1 MLWNQS
7 LTPFKASLVTPRSYQ
22 GTRSL
27 HEFLSASS
35 RKTCR
40 SALSRITGCAAT
52 RAMKS
57 AKLAC
62 RLSIAADFGSSLG
75 IRVLLGG
82 AGTMIPSMDPR
93 SIFHNHSKSL
103 YRRVTH
109 PLVDLYCGSVV
120 QYVTLYS
127 TCLDKPS
134 PTLCGSLTSTCSV
147 PVGSSYPAGAVTDTE
162 GGSGLGPT
170 ASETPRVPRL
180 PGDFGAV
187 PDVWVAEGEAGV
199 SMAETGPGREPPPE
213 TMREPRSREGTR
225 VDVCW
230 ASEESGGAPTSRGSF
245 KTERYLLQLASD
257 VRLLSQSTTLNIRDF
272 VVGKFCLVFAGFAAS
287 SPATSANA
295 SPSFSHSTQRTLS
308 RSKKYFSD
316 FFVILQRRGDE
327 VVSREKKRITGNRTK
342 SGVWRVG
349 TTGGWRSEIER
360 RARTCLPCSRFPA
373 TCAFRASS
381 RCPATSSSFRCGSK
395 CAWFVDSTPSETT
408 QIWSEGRAS
417 LHFET
422 RPRVS
427 HASAMPK
434 YGPMGPPV
442 ARARPARAHV
452 VASEHARAM
461 ERHRAA
467 VAFEQRHDGAV
478 SSPEKSAYAFQ
489 PPPWVESGT
498 PRASGRGTPAL
509 THAQLDAALA
519 VADALRSDGLSDD
532 AERVLRT
539 VLKTDP
545 GNARAAEGLRFA
557 GAGPSGVSAS
567 RLSGGSEDTPVARG
581 RGRARVPRV
590 EHPGALGAYGVPKP
604 SAEKATRDAKDEKDI
619 VEPLAR
625 DFVVRLDLRYADDGG
640 DAARRD
646 QKLDPDPSRDV
657 PPRDDFTPRW
667 SASVERPLLFHRLPP
682 APTAKVPLKPPPPV
696 SRAEL
701 DAELFAKRERV
712 AREKALER
720 REAVERERAAIEK
733 ERLED
738 ERAAE
743 EKATRAGAHRD
754 ALRAKAR
761 ADRAR
766 DRAAREEAA
775 RADAAEVGTAGGG
788 DAGTEAP
795 GRRTGKKRLGGQ
807 GRRPSPFAAGR

>member
-245 KTERYLLQLASD
+245 KTERILLQLASD
-257 VRLLSQSTTLNIRDF
+257 CSQSTTLNIRDF

-743 EKATRAGAHRD
+743 EKAARAGAHRD

>member
-1 MLWNQS
+1 
-7 LTPFKASLVTPRSYQ
+7 
-22 GTRSL
+22 
-27 HEFLSASS
+27 
-35 RKTCR
+35 
-40 SALSRITGCAAT
+40 
-52 RAMKS
+52 
-57 AKLAC
+57 
-62 RLSIAADFGSSLG
+62 
-75 IRVLLGG
+75 
-82 AGTMIPSMDPR
+82 
-93 SIFHNHSKSL
+93 
-103 YRRVTH
+103 
-109 PLVDLYCGSVV
+109 
-120 QYVTLYS
+120 
-127 TCLDKPS
+127 
-134 PTLCGSLTSTCSV
+134 
-147 PVGSSYPAGAVTDTE
+147 
-162 GGSGLGPT
+162 
-170 ASETPRVPRL
+170 
-180 PGDFGAV
+180 
-187 PDVWVAEGEAGV
+187 
-199 SMAETGPGREPPPE
+199 
-213 TMREPRSREGTR
+213 
-225 VDVCW
+225 
-230 ASEESGGAPTSRGSF
+230 
-245 KTERYLLQLASD
+245 
-257 VRLLSQSTTLNIRDF
+257 
-272 VVGKFCLVFAGFAAS
+272 
-287 SPATSANA
+287 
-295 SPSFSHSTQRTLS
+295 
-308 RSKKYFSD
+308 
-316 FFVILQRRGDE
+316 
-327 VVSREKKRITGNRTK
+327 
-342 SGVWRVG
+342 
-349 TTGGWRSEIER
+349 
-360 RARTCLPCSRFPA
+360 
-373 TCAFRASS
+373 
-381 RCPATSSSFRCGSK
+381 
-395 CAWFVDSTPSETT
+395 
-408 QIWSEGRAS
+408 
-417 LHFET
+417 
-422 RPRVS
+422 
-427 HASAMPK
+427 MPK

-461 ERHRAA
+461 ERRRAA

-646 QKLDPDPSRDV
+646 QKLDPDSSRDV

-720 REAVERERAAIEK
+720 REAVERERAARER

>member
-1 MLWNQS
+1 
-7 LTPFKASLVTPRSYQ
+7 
-22 GTRSL
+22 
-27 HEFLSASS
+27 
-35 RKTCR
+35 
-40 SALSRITGCAAT
+40 
-52 RAMKS
+52 
-57 AKLAC
+57 
-62 RLSIAADFGSSLG
+62 
-75 IRVLLGG
+75 
-82 AGTMIPSMDPR
+82 
-93 SIFHNHSKSL
+93 
-103 YRRVTH
+103 
-109 PLVDLYCGSVV
+109 
-120 QYVTLYS
+120 
-127 TCLDKPS
+127 
-134 PTLCGSLTSTCSV
+134 
-147 PVGSSYPAGAVTDTE
+147 
-162 GGSGLGPT
+162 
-170 ASETPRVPRL
+170 
-180 PGDFGAV
+180 
-187 PDVWVAEGEAGV
+187 
-199 SMAETGPGREPPPE
+199 
-213 TMREPRSREGTR
+213 
-225 VDVCW
+225 
-230 ASEESGGAPTSRGSF
+230 
-245 KTERYLLQLASD
+245 
-257 VRLLSQSTTLNIRDF
+257 
-272 VVGKFCLVFAGFAAS
+272 
-287 SPATSANA
+287 
-295 SPSFSHSTQRTLS
+295 
-308 RSKKYFSD
+308 
-316 FFVILQRRGDE
+316 
-327 VVSREKKRITGNRTK
+327 
-342 SGVWRVG
+342 
-349 TTGGWRSEIER
+349 
-360 RARTCLPCSRFPA
+360 
-373 TCAFRASS
+373 
-381 RCPATSSSFRCGSK
+381 
-395 CAWFVDSTPSETT
+395 
-408 QIWSEGRAS
+408 
-417 LHFET
+417 
-422 RPRVS
+422 
-427 HASAMPK
+427 
-434 YGPMGPPV
+434 
-442 ARARPARAHV
+442 
-452 VASEHARAM
+452 M

-604 SAEKATRDAKDEKDI
+604 STEKATRDAKDEKDI

>member
-1 MLWNQS
+1 
-7 LTPFKASLVTPRSYQ
+7 
-22 GTRSL
+22 
-27 HEFLSASS
+27 
-35 RKTCR
+35 
-40 SALSRITGCAAT
+40 
-52 RAMKS
+52 
-57 AKLAC
+57 
-62 RLSIAADFGSSLG
+62 
-75 IRVLLGG
+75 
-82 AGTMIPSMDPR
+82 
-93 SIFHNHSKSL
+93 
-103 YRRVTH
+103 
-109 PLVDLYCGSVV
+109 
-120 QYVTLYS
+120 
-127 TCLDKPS
+127 
-134 PTLCGSLTSTCSV
+134 
-147 PVGSSYPAGAVTDTE
+147 
-162 GGSGLGPT
+162 
-170 ASETPRVPRL
+170 
-180 PGDFGAV
+180 
-187 PDVWVAEGEAGV
+187 
-199 SMAETGPGREPPPE
+199 
-213 TMREPRSREGTR
+213 
-225 VDVCW
+225 
-230 ASEESGGAPTSRGSF
+230 
-245 KTERYLLQLASD
+245 
-257 VRLLSQSTTLNIRDF
+257 
-272 VVGKFCLVFAGFAAS
+272 
-287 SPATSANA
+287 
-295 SPSFSHSTQRTLS
+295 
-308 RSKKYFSD
+308 
-316 FFVILQRRGDE
+316 
-327 VVSREKKRITGNRTK
+327 
-342 SGVWRVG
+342 
-349 TTGGWRSEIER
+349 
-360 RARTCLPCSRFPA
+360 
-373 TCAFRASS
+373 
-381 RCPATSSSFRCGSK
+381 
-395 CAWFVDSTPSETT
+395 
-408 QIWSEGRAS
+408 
-417 LHFET
+417 
-422 RPRVS
+422 
-427 HASAMPK
+427 MPK

-557 GAGPSGVSAS
+557 GAVPSGVSAS

-581 RGRARVPRV
+581 RGRARVPRD

-604 SAEKATRDAKDEKDI
+604 SAEKATRDAKEEKDI

-625 DFVVRLDLRYADDGG
+625 DFVVRLDLRYADDGATTG
-640 DAARRD
+640 KRTDDADDAARRD
-646 QKLDPDPSRDV
+646 QKLDQKLV

-667 SASVERPLLFHRLPP
+667 SASVERPLLFHRLPAP
-682 APTAKVPLKPPPPV
+682 PTAKVPGKPPPPV
-696 SRAEL
+696 TRAEL

-720 REAVERERAAIEK
+720 REAVERERAARER

-738 ERAAE
+738 ERAGE
-743 EKATRAGAHRD
+743 ERAARAGAHRD

-766 DRAAREEAA
+766 DRAAREETA
-775 RADAAEVGTAGGG
+775 RADAAEVGTAGAG